1 MIKYSRI
8 SFTFRWRDFAKFRNP
23 IPNFFTKYDGIISRN
38 GFDAM
43 EPSIPI
49 RSGVYRK
56 RNYIVFGLESSSL
69 DPVTFSFPASSH
81 CGPNTG
87 ACKTGHVVAVS
98 GALRR
103 WASESAGTRV
113 RPSDVSIRVQLDH
126 GPLEFFFFFFEPIIR
141 VEGCLFLRTGI
152 DGSRT
157 YRVNQK

>member
-1 MIKYSRI
+1 
-8 SFTFRWRDFAKFRNP
+8 
-23 IPNFFTKYDGIISRN
+23 
-38 GFDAM
+38 M

-126 GPLEFFFFFFEPIIR
+126 GPLEFFFFFFRADYSSGRLFVFTDGDRWIEDVSREPKI
-141 VEGCLFLRTGI
+141 GLRYFSLR
-152 DGSRT
+152 GSFISSKDFKVLSCGVSGLLET
-157 YRVNQK
+157 YWI